1 MTLAPSR
8 HRGFLRPSIRQRAP
22 FGIRVRT
29 TSTWRS
35 LEAFGEF
42 LMSGFCRSRSNRG
55 RVDVETEIFRTMTT
69 WFSYLARDSSPQTRQ
84 LARAIFASQIYLAVR
99 RVSTAH
105 SFHHSPPRL
114 AHVRPRT
121 AAFPAAHAR
130 SRAGRLSR
138 EDSVRS
144 RASRAPP
151 ATCPPGFRAI
161 RLASSVCSASTACGG
176 GLDGT
181 RSSRRRPS
189 P

>member
-138 EDSVRS
+138 KDSVRS
-144 RASRAPP
+144 RASRA
-151 ATCPPGFRAI
+151 RA
-161 RLASSVCSASTACGG
+161 SA
-176 GLDGT
+176 
-181 RSSRRRPS
+181 RSSGSEATRASAASRGGTTSRAEP
-189 P
+189 